1 MRIANI
7 FRYVLTIGVLM
18 ALIFG
23 VINFQAVSDWVRL
36 RNYNPPKR
44 IVQIANETTMNSST
58 RRVFYVNHPELNDKP
73 SFNGHCRTT
82 EQSIV
87 LGCYIEGK
95 GIYLLDVTDKRLDGV
110 IEVTAAHETLHAEY
124 DRLSNSERKKV
135 DKMTTDFFAGLKNKR
150 IQDTIENYRSQDP
163 SVVPNELHSILGT
176 EVRDLSPELEQ
187 YYKKYFN
194 NREKI
199 VEYSENYEQ
208 TFVDLRGQIDNYDN
222 QLSSLRQQ
230 IDENRGN
237 LESLNSE
244 LNSQRNTLDNLLAS
258 GEKEEYNQSIPSYNQ
273 KVGDYNA
280 MVNETKQL
288 IDKYNLIVDKRNSLA
303 TTEQELVKQIDSS
316 QLTEK
321 SR

>member
-1 MRIANI
+1 MRITNI
-7 FRYVLTIGVLM
+7 FRYVLTIGVLI
-18 ALIFG
+18 ALVVG
-23 VINFQAVSDWVRL
+23 VLNFQALSDWVRL
-36 RNYNPPKR
+36 KNYNPPKR
-44 IVQIANETTMNSST
+44 IVQIADETTMNSST
-58 RRVFYVNHPELNDKP
+58 RRVFYVNHPELNDKQ

-95 GIYLLDVTDKRLDGV
+95 GIFLLDVTDKRLNGV

-124 DRLSNSERKKV
+124 DRLSSSERKIV
-135 DKMTTDFFAGLKNKR
+135 DKMTADFFDGLKDKR
-150 IQDTIENYRSQDP
+150 IRDTIESYRTKDP
-163 SVVPNELHSILGT
+163 GVVPNELHSILGT

-194 NREKI
+194 DRKK
-199 VEYSENYEQ
+199 VVSFSENYEQ
-208 TFVDLRGQIDNYDN
+208 TFVSLRGQIDNFDD
-222 QLSSLRQQ
+222 QLTSLKQQ

-237 LESLNSE
+237 LESLNAE
-244 LNSQRNTLDNLLAS
+244 LDAQRVVLDNLLAS
-258 GEKEEYNQSIPSYNQ
+258 GENEQYNQSIPSYNQ

-280 MVNETKQL
+280 MVNDTKQL
-288 IDKYNLIVDKRNSLA
+288 IDRYNSVVDKRNSLA

-321 SR
+321 AR